1 MLFRTIKQKF
11 IGMSV
16 GLLATLALVFFVVSF
31 LLTPVKQ
38 HWSQY
43 KSELVQRNTIM
54 MQIHHVMNAE
64 SLGVIYTSLQQD
76 QMTPLTRLL
85 NQLAPLVRQYQT
97 TGQLTQQEQTQF
109 RKLASLLSSGSN
121 TRSAAEASGQLAGIS
136 SALNE
141 IGVIN
146 HRHMQELES
155 QLDHEFEKILQYLA
169 IFLLVALMMG
179 ATVFTLVSRVI
190 TTPLADMQKLMGRI
204 ARDNDLTLRM
214 EIKRQD
220 EVGDTSQAINDML
233 DRFRMLIRQV
243 LGSSARLLTEVDQ
256 MNVASVEAK
265 NSMDVQSRETDMV
278 AASMNEMSTTV
289 KMVADNASAAAS
301 SADQAQSEARQGKEV
316 VELTISSIDS
326 LAKEV
331 GRAAEVIHRLES
343 DSESI
348 GMVVDVIRD
357 IAEQTNLLALNAA
370 IEAARAGEQ
379 GRGFAVVADEVRTL
393 ASRTQESTQEIQQM
407 IERLQKAA
415 AEAVGVMEDG
425 QREADSVVGHA
436 AQAGESLQSIMA
448 SVSTIVDMNT
458 LIASSATQQNITA
471 DEMNRNL
478 AHISEMASTTSTG
491 ALQTVDACEKTVRQV
506 EGLRLITAQF
516 KAGESSLDLSSFK
529 AGHFAWKPRLAAF
542 MQGKYDIEEAALTD
556 HTQCELGK
564 WYYSEGKQN
573 YASFSK
579 LDELERIHADMH
591 EQIHHVVEHQHA
603 GNSEQAQ
610 AAYEQMSRDTE
621 QLGALIDAW
630 EIHADRK

>member
-1 MLFRTIKQKF
+1 
-11 IGMSV
+11 MSV
-16 GLLATLALVFFVVSF
+16 GLLATLGIVFFVVSF
-31 LLTPVKQ
+31 LLNPVKQ

-43 KSELVQRNTIM
+43 KSELVQRNALLIQM
-54 MQIHHVMNAE
+54 HDLMSAN
-64 SLGVIYTSLQQD
+64 SLGAIYSSIQQASD
-76 QMTPLTRLL
+76 
-85 NQLAPLVRQYQT
+85 AT
-97 TGQLTQQEQTQF
+97 TQIN
-109 RKLASLLSSGSN
+109 SLLRPLSLIAKKYQS
-121 TRSAAEASGQLAGIS
+121 SGQLSSDEQKQLGKLESLIKKITSHAGEDIRPQLSSIS
-136 SALNE
+136 DILKNL
-141 IGVIN
+141 GVSN
-146 HRHMQELES
+146 RRDMQELES
-155 QLDHEFEKILQYLA
+155 KVDAEFDKVLRYLA
-169 IFLLVALMMG
+169 IFLLIALLMG

-204 ARDNDLTLRM
+204 ASDNDLTLRM
-214 EIKRQD
+214 DIKRQD

-243 LGSSARLLTEVDQ
+243 LGSSARLLIEVDQ
-256 MNVASVEAK
+256 MNIASVEAK
-265 NSMDVQSRETDMV
+265 NSMDVQSSETDMV

-289 KMVADNASAAAS
+289 KVVAENASAAAT
-301 SADQAQSEARQGKEV
+301 SAGQAQGEAKQGKEV
-316 VELTISSIDS
+316 VELTINSIDS

-331 GRAAEVIHRLES
+331 GRAADVIHRLES

-393 ASRTQESTQEIQQM
+393 ASRTQASTQEIQQI
-407 IERLQKAA
+407 IERLQQAA
-415 AEAVGVMEDG
+415 GEAVGVMEDG
-425 QREADSVVGHA
+425 KREADKVVGHA
-436 AQAGESLQSIMA
+436 ARAGESLESIMT

-478 AHISEMASTTSTG
+478 AHISEMASNTSIG

-516 KAGESSLDLSSFK
+516 KAGESSLDLSSYK
-529 AGHFAWKPRLAAF
+529 AGHFAWKPRLTAF
-542 MQGKYDIEEAALTD
+542 LQGKYDIEEGSLTD

-573 YASFSK
+573 HTSFSK
-579 LDELERIHADMH
+579 LDELERVHADMH
-591 EQIHHVVEHQHA
+591 EHIHHVVELQHA
-603 GNSEQAQ
+603 GNGE
-610 AAYEQMSRDTE
+610 AAEAAFEQMSRDTE

>member
-1 MLFRTIKQKF
+1 
-11 IGMSV
+11 MSV
-16 GLLATLALVFFVVSF
+16 GLLATLALVFFVISF

-43 KSELVQRNTIM
+43 KSELVQRNTIL
-54 MQIHHVMNAE
+54 MQIHHAMNAE
-64 SLGVIYTSLQQD
+64 SLGAIYTALQQD
-76 QMTPLTRLL
+76 QTTPLKSLL
-85 NQLAPLVRQYQT
+85 NKLSPLLRQYQN
-97 TGQLTQQEQTQF
+97 TGQFSQAEQTQL
-109 RKLASLLSSGSN
+109 RKLASLLSGAN
-121 TRSAAEASGQLAGIS
+121 NRTAAEARGLLADIS
-136 SALNE
+136 SALMD
-141 IGVIN
+141 IGGIN
-146 HRHMQELES
+146 HRHMQGLEA
-155 QLDHEFEKILQYLA
+155 QMDHEFEKILQYLA

-256 MNVASVEAK
+256 MNIASIEAK

-289 KMVADNASAAAS
+289 KMVAENASAAAT
-301 SADQAQSEARQGKEV
+301 SADQAQAEAVQGKEV

-331 GRAAEVIHRLES
+331 GRAADVIHRLES

-415 AEAVGVMEDG
+415 GEAVGVMEDG

-436 AQAGESLQSIMA
+436 ARAGESLQSIMA

-478 AHISEMASTTSTG
+478 AHISEMASTTSSG

-542 MQGKYDIEEAALTD
+542 IQGKYDIEEAALTD

-564 WYYSEGKQN
+564 WYYSEGKQK
-573 YASFSK
+573 YANFTK
-579 LDELERIHADMH
+579 LDDLERVHADMH
-591 EQIHHVVEHQHA
+591 EQIHQVVVHQHA
-603 GNSEQAQ
+603 GNSEKAQ

-630 EIHADRK
+630 EIHADHK